1 MQRHVITFHYTLT
14 DKDGEQIDSSRGQNP
29 LIFLEGSG
37 QIISGLESQLISLK
51 KGDKKNIHVAHQDA
65 YGPHDQSLVFTI
77 ERHKFPSKE
86 IKVGDMFEV
95 GGNNRY
101 QVVTVVDIN
110 ETAVTVDGNHP
121 LAGQDL
127 NFDVEIMEMREAT
140 PEEISH
146 GHVHGAGG
154 AH

>member
-1 MQRHVITFHYTLT
+1 MQRRVITFHYVLT
-14 DKDGEQIDSSRGQNP
+14 DKNGTQIDSSQGQNP

-37 QIISGLESQLISLK
+37 QIISGLESQMISLT
-51 KGDKKNIHVAHQDA
+51 KGEKKNIHVGYQDA
-65 YGPHDQSLVFTI
+65 YGPYDQSLVFVI

-86 IKVGDMFEV
+86 VKIGDIFEA

-101 QVVTVVDIN
+101 QVVTVIEVN
-110 ETAVTVDGNHP
+110 ETTVNVDGNHP

-127 NFDVEIMEMREAT
+127 DFAVEIVDIREAT
-140 PEEISH
+140 PEEIAHS
-146 GHVHGAGG
+146 HVHGSGG